1 MEPKWKERKWEGRHL
16 WLYVLA
22 LGFERKTVN
31 ASRLV
36 LGARQRPAW
45 GKKAKEARRER
56 AGIALQQRKMF
67 NTPNIGALHVI
78 ATFLFKKQ
86 DPARAA
92 VTFKNCDSVGPSFVK
107 QCFIWLKDIEK
118 KHRGCLQHVTSS
130 ALISPGGSRF
140 IHMFYLFTKHVLV
153 ADMEKNYVGTGKLIA
168 KAVKLRRKNMY
179 MAKARCR
186 IAYNKL
192 LQIFLKEHFI
202 IQEYQKK
209 AWLLIKDKNRM
220 NSEYA
225 VLQIQSWKMKQN
237 TENKNDKT
245 ERIQKIRSMWL
256 LIMEMLT
263 SLKKEKEVVDS
274 VLDILENRVILDG
287 TKVVVSVPQF
297 LSYGVENDV
306 YQHFTGT
313 AHEAKSLNF
322 LAVIQLLNEALR
334 TLRDEHFQS
343 ELEKCLCVFENR
355 RMRHKKSLQRL
366 KVMRLEIE
374 QQHRLSS
381 ESVSREQENWKV
393 KWKSFLSLSPFYFI
407 LNQDRVRSL
416 HQNLINWRERVKLT
430 AFQHHSSR
438 VAEEDQDFCQHLLSV
453 SDVLDSITEE
463 SCQKDDGA
471 LETMMDKSTPPR
483 ISSVALE
490 MSKASEYRD
499 SLTVLDLHIE
509 TCKVEKTPLST
520 DILRN
525 GKDEPA
531 IPETGE
537 NAGYPVKNLLEKTRD
552 ELAEEVAEAV
562 VSESTLTGERKGMA
576 LEDLISSLCFDP
588 FITRKQIPR
597 TPENLLT
604 EVRRSWRKAIQTED
618 SSDIKLN
625 LPEVTIEEAP
635 VDAYACKKMADSR
648 FECFDPASSVPD
660 FDPALSESKSQLSST
675 EFRPQKQMRI
685 SHIESPVSE
694 ASEIQESE
702 RTEAHGLK
710 YIVLNNSSVDDLE
723 EHTSQYVKSIMNT
736 TDVCSENTCGMNVLP
751 SDRFQGSLTGRMLH
765 QNISSLLN
773 SVSDETAYLGIL
785 GETFEGCLEGEQL
798 RGILGETFEGCL
810 EGEQL
815 SSRDANQSASFESDF
830 VVMDSPYVA
839 GGSKN
844 EEGIE
849 RSKLDVQSLF
859 NLHKALE
866 KTPSTSEK
874 ELHQILNGGEPV
886 SSVSSPSLAPEK
898 RERDEFSS
906 PQELFFLDEEF
917 TKMPSPESLNEIKYS
932 LSSLLASFQ
941 HLEETASMV
950 HEIPLDLKQKLKD
963 KEHLD
968 EKPAMKELSSR

>member
-36 LGARQRPAW
+36 LGA
-45 GKKAKEARRER
+45 
-56 AGIALQQRKMF
+56 KMF

-78 ATFLFKKQ
+78 ATFLFKKL

-92 VTFKNCDSVGPSFVK
+92 VTF
-107 QCFIWLKDIEK
+107 
-118 KHRGCLQHVTSS
+118 
-130 ALISPGGSRF
+130 
-140 IHMFYLFTKHVLV
+140 
-153 ADMEKNYVGTGKLIA
+153 
-168 KAVKLRRKNMY
+168 
-179 MAKARCR
+179 
-186 IAYNKL
+186 
-192 LQIFLKEHFI
+192 
-202 IQEYQKK
+202 
-209 AWLLIKDKNRM
+209 
-220 NSEYA
+220 
-225 VLQIQSWKMKQN
+225 KMKQN

-306 YQHFTGT
+306 YQ
-313 AHEAKSLNF
+313 
-322 LAVIQLLNEALR
+322 
-334 TLRDEHFQS
+334 
-343 ELEKCLCVFENR
+343 
-355 RMRHKKSLQRL
+355 
-366 KVMRLEIE
+366 
-374 QQHRLSS
+374 
-381 ESVSREQENWKV
+381 
-393 KWKSFLSLSPFYFI
+393 
-407 LNQDRVRSL
+407 
-416 HQNLINWRERVKLT
+416 
-430 AFQHHSSR
+430 
-438 VAEEDQDFCQHLLSV
+438 
-453 SDVLDSITEE
+453 
-463 SCQKDDGA
+463 
-471 LETMMDKSTPPR
+471 
-483 ISSVALE
+483 
-490 MSKASEYRD
+490 
-499 SLTVLDLHIE
+499 DLHIE

-531 IPETGE
+531 ISETGE

-815 SSRDANQSASFESDF
+815 SSTDANQSASFESDF

>member
-1 MEPKWKERKWEGRHL
+1 MERKWEGRHL

-22 LGFERKTVN
+22 LGFQRKTVD

-36 LGARQRPAW
+36 LGA
-45 GKKAKEARRER
+45 E
-56 AGIALQQRKMF
+56 MF
-67 NTPNIGALHVI
+67 NVPNVSALHVI
-78 ATFLFKKQ
+78 ATFLFKKL

-92 VTFKNCDSVGPSFVK
+92 VTFRNYGSAGTCFAK

-118 KHRGCLQHVTSS
+118 KHRGCLEHVAASS
-130 ALISPGGSRF
+130 LISPGGSKF
-140 IHMFYLFTKHVLV
+140 VHMFYLLTKHVLIE
-153 ADMEKNYVGTGKLIA
+153 DMKKNSVGTGKLIA
-168 KAVKLRRKNMY
+168 KAVKLRCRNIY

-186 IAYNKL
+186 VAYNKL

-209 AWLLIKDKNRM
+209 AWLLINDKNRI

-225 VLQIQSWKMKQN
+225 VLQMQSWKMKQN

-245 ERIQKIRSMWL
+245 ERIQKVRSMWM
-256 LIMEMLT
+256 LIMGMLT
-263 SLKKEKEVVDS
+263 SLKKEKEIVDS
-274 VLDILENRVILDG
+274 VLDVLQGGVILDG
-287 TKVVVSVPQF
+287 AKVVVSVPQF
-297 LSYGVENDV
+297 LSYRVENDV
-306 YQHFTGT
+306 YQRFMGN
-313 AHEAKSLNF
+313 AYEAKSLNF

-343 ELEKCLCVFENR
+343 ELEKCLSVFENR
-355 RMRHKKSLQRL
+355 CMCQKKSLQGL

-374 QQHRLSS
+374 QQHHVSS
-381 ESVSREQENWKV
+381 ESISREQEDWKV
-393 KWKSFLSLSPFYFI
+393 KWKGFLGLCPFYFS
-407 LNQDRVRSL
+407 LNQDQVSSL

-438 VAEEDQDFCQHLLSV
+438 VAEEDQGFCQHLLSV
-453 SDVLDSITEE
+453 SDVLDSIAEE
-463 SCQKDDGA
+463 SCKKDDGA
-471 LETMMDKSTPPR
+471 LATMMDKSTPPR
-483 ISSVALE
+483 TSSVALE
-490 MSKASEYRD
+490 MPKASEYGD
-499 SLTVLDLHIE
+499 LLTEPDLHIE
-509 TCKVEKTPLST
+509 TCEVEKKPLYQ
-520 DILRN
+520 DMLN
-525 GKDEPA
+525 GKDEST
-531 IPETGE
+531 ISETGE
-537 NAGYPVKNLLEKTRD
+537 DSGYPVKNLLEKARD

-562 VSESTLTGERKGMA
+562 VSESTPTGEREGMA

-604 EVRRSWRKAIQTED
+604 EVRRSGRKAIQTED

-625 LPEVTIEEAP
+625 VPEVTIEEAP
-635 VDAYACKKMADSR
+635 VDAYTCKKMADSR
-648 FECFDPASSVPD
+648 FEGFDPASSVPD
-660 FDPALSESKSQLSST
+660 FDPALSESKSRLSST

-694 ASEIQESE
+694 ASAIQESE
-702 RTEAHGLK
+702 RTEAQELK

-723 EHTSQYVKSIMNT
+723 EHTSQYVKNIMNT
-736 TDVCSENTCGMNVLP
+736 TDACSENTCGMNVLP
-751 SDRFQGSLTGRMLH
+751 SDRFQGSLMGRKLH
-765 QNISSLLN
+765 WNLSSLLN
-773 SVSDETAYLGIL
+773 SVSDETACLGIW
-785 GETFEGCLEGEQL
+785 GETLEGE
-798 RGILGETFEGCL
+798 E
-810 EGEQL
+810 L
-815 SSRDANQSASFESDF
+815 SSTVANQSTSFESDF
-830 VVMDSPYVA
+830 VVMDSPCLT

-849 RSKLDVQSLF
+849 RSKLDVQSVF

-874 ELHQILNGGEPV
+874 ELHQILKGGESV

-917 TKMPSPESLNEIKYS
+917 TKTPSPESLNEIKYS
-932 LSSLLASFQ
+932 LSSLLVSFQ
-941 HLEETASMV
+941 HLEKMASVV

-963 KEHLD
+963 EEHLD
-968 EKPAMKELSSR
+968 EKPAMKEPSSR

>member
-1 MEPKWKERKWEGRHL
+1 WEGRHL

-22 LGFERKTVN
+22 LGFERKTVD

-36 LGARQRPAW
+36 LGA
-45 GKKAKEARRER
+45 
-56 AGIALQQRKMF
+56 KMF
-67 NTPNIGALHVI
+67 NTPNTGALHVI
-78 ATFLFKKQ
+78 ATFLFKKL

-92 VTFKNCDSVGPSFVK
+92 VTFGNCDSVGPSFVK
-107 QCFIWLKDIEK
+107 QCFMWLKDIEK

-192 LQIFLKEHFI
+192 LQIFLKEHFA

-274 VLDILENRVILDG
+274 VLDIRENGVILDG

-306 YQHFTGT
+306 YEHFTGT

-407 LNQDRVRSL
+407 LNQDRV
-416 HQNLINWRERVKLT
+416 H
-430 AFQHHSSR
+430 
-438 VAEEDQDFCQHLLSV
+438 
-453 SDVLDSITEE
+453 VLDSITEE

-471 LETMMDKSTPPR
+471 LETMMDKSTPLR
-483 ISSVALE
+483 YDVNEIIEIKKQSYKTEVFDSQVFVKYQISSVALE

-499 SLTVLDLHIE
+499 LLTELDLHIE
-509 TCKVEKTPLST
+509 TCKVEKTPLSA

-525 GKDEPA
+525 GKDESA
-531 IPETGE
+531 ISETGE

-635 VDAYACKKMADSR
+635 VDAYACKKMAGSR

-702 RTEAHGLK
+702 RTEAQGLK

-798 RGILGETFEGCL
+798 
-810 EGEQL
+810 
-815 SSRDANQSASFESDF
+815 SSTDANQSASFESDF

-874 ELHQILNGGEPV
+874 ELHQILNGGESV

-968 EKPAMKELSSR
+968 EKPAMKEPSS